1 MSYAENGDTLDWVV
15 SDKTYSYD
23 EMFDWL
29 EKYLFPYM
37 RYVYAKKYT
46 SSVSGETYVVVGMV
60 DGSLAYFQIDG
71 NGQDV
76 IFYPK
81 GKFEQGPRTKFVFQF
96 SKRKYDRS
104 EAKNS
109 INFVEPYI
117 YNWNGKRESLFTDGT
132 WGCRKGCTNC
142 GYCTKLIQLN
152 GWEIPDDYPW

>member
-23 EMFDWL
+23 EMLAWL

-46 SSVSGETYVVVGMV
+46 SSVSWETYVVVGMV

-132 WGCRKGCTNC
+132 WGCKKGCIYC
-142 GYCTKLIQLN
+142 GSCTKLIQLN